1 MINQHFCPSV
11 LCFPISVEPPFLSR
25 QFPRLLP
32 TSHFLSVLLLCCASH
47 LLLPETHLPTRSP
60 LSSAICVSLPLVSRK
75 SSQIVDQR
83 SCFSKFQTRNQ
94 ANWKVIPKH
103 NKVFFIGGAK
113 KKTCEACMWESGILV
128 TDSVWSSCIG
138 RRPWFVYGVMMFL
151 FRLLQPHVHDNF
163 DFLHF

>member
-1 MINQHFCPSV
+1 MLRKNHLYKEHVERLILVADDKLNIFVRQCCVSPFMSSLLFCLDNFLV
-11 LCFPISVEPPFLSR
+11 LSR
-25 QFPRLLP
+25 LPR
-32 TSHFLSVLLLCCASH
+32 FLSVLLLCCASH

-113 KKTCEACMWESGILV
+113 KKTCEACM
-128 TDSVWSSCIG
+128 
-138 RRPWFVYGVMMFL
+138 
-151 FRLLQPHVHDNF
+151 
-163 DFLHF
+163 